1 MVMKTSS
8 VLVLGGA
15 ALLGFNML
23 KKSGALPGAKIPARA
38 QYGNVSVPANS
49 TAAQIGTLATG
60 LAPLVTSLANAFN
73 SGVSSGASS
82 PAFDLGSNFDFMAA
96 AYHPMTDMIDTTT
109 PVDMVTASTDFV
121 GVTPDMAYYD
131 SASQDNWSGF
141 L

>member
-1 MVMKTSS
+1 MAMKTSS
-8 VLVLGGA
+8 VLLLGGA
-15 ALLGFNML
+15 ALIGFNML
-23 KKSGALPGAKIPARA
+23 KKSGALPGAKTPARA

-49 TAAQIGTLATG
+49 TAAQIGALATG

-73 SGVSSGASS
+73 SGVSSDASS
-82 PAFDLGSNFDFMAA
+82 PVFNIGDNFDFMAA
-96 AYHPMTDMIDTTT
+96 AYHPVSDMFDTST

-121 GVTPDMAYYD
+121 GVTSDMMYYD